1 LAGAGALTVS
11 GPEEIGLRLFMFFR
25 LMIAALCVSLL
36 AFALAPG
43 VTVIDALKILSLG
56 TVASIGI
63 AAYYPEFRGI
73 KAGDSVSVVGSSG
86 IPSLIGKPG
95 TASADGRRN
104 DRIKIALE
112 NGNEVLG
119 VIEDYVGLVSP
130 PKVRII
136 YEEKLVE

>member
-1 LAGAGALTVS
+1 M
-11 GPEEIGLRLFMFFR
+11 RLFMFFK

-43 VTVIDALKILSLG
+43 VTVIEALKIMALG
-56 TVASIGI
+56 TVLSIGVT
-63 AAYYPEFRGI
+63 AYYPEFRGI
-73 KAGDSVSVVGSSG
+73 KAGDTVSVVNSSG

-95 TASADGRRN
+95 TAAADGKRN
-104 DRIKIALE
+104 ERIKIALD

-130 PKVRII
+130 PKVRVI